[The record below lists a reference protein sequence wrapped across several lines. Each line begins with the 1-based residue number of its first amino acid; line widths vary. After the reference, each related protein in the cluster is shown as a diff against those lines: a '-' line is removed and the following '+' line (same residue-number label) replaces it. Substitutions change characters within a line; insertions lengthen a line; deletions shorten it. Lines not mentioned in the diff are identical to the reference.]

1 MKLNERLSLAMEKA
15 KMKQADL
22 VRCINR
28 GYAGKD
34 KISQAAISKIM
45 TGKSQNMKMDTA
57 VRIANC
63 LNVDFNWLSSGI
75 GEMNKKPVISNIEEN
90 IETNLSTRRRIPIV
104 SWVHAGS
111 ADFADENPDE
121 YVDGDECIV
130 QEAFGLRVKG
140 DSMEPLFHNGD
151 LIIIDPTAEP
161 RPGDFVIAR
170 LIDEGETTFK
180 KLRIKGM
187 NKEGKAVMELI
198 PLNPDYETYNSEI
211 TRFQIIG
218 KVIEHRT
225 YFRRRW

>member
-1 MKLNERLSLAMEKA
+1 MKLHERVVFALKNSG
-15 KMKQADL
+15 MKQADL

-28 GYAGKD
+28 GYVDKD

-45 TGKSQNMKMDTA
+45 TGKSQTMKVDTA
-57 VRIANC
+57 IRLANC
-63 LNVDFNWLSSGI
+63 LNVDFNWLSNGV
-75 GEMNKKPVISNIEEN
+75 GEMTKEPITSNIDEN
-90 IETNLSTRRRIPIV
+90 SETNLPARRRIPVV

-111 ADFADENPDE
+111 ADFADE
-121 YVDGDECIV
+121 YVDDDECIV
-130 QEAFGLRVKG
+130 QEAFGLRVEG
-140 DSMEPLFHNGD
+140 DSMEPLFHDGD

-161 RPGDFVIAR
+161 RPGDYVIAR
-170 LIDEGETTFK
+170 LIDEGQTTFK

-187 NKEGKAVMELI
+187 NNEGQAVMELI
-198 PLNPDYETYNSEI
+198 PLNPDYETYNSES

>member
-1 MKLNERLSLAMEKA
+1 MKLHERVVFALKNSR
-15 KMKQADL
+15 MKQADL

-28 GYAGKD
+28 GYADKD

-45 TGKSQNMKMDTA
+45 TGKSQTMKVDTA
-57 VRIANC
+57 IRLANC
-63 LNVDFNWLSSGI
+63 LNVDFNWLSNGV
-75 GEMNKKPVISNIEEN
+75 GEMTKKPITSNIDGN
-90 IETNLSTRRRIPIV
+90 SETNLPARRRIPIV

-111 ADFADENPDE
+111 EDFADE
-121 YVDGDECIV
+121 YVDDDECIV
-130 QEAFGLRVKG
+130 QEVFGLRVK
-140 DSMEPLFHNGD
+140 DESMEPLFHDGD

-170 LIDEGETTFK
+170 LIDEGQTTFK

-187 NKEGKAVMELI
+187 NNEGQAVMELI
-198 PLNPDYETYNSEI
+198 PLNPDYETYNSES

-225 YFRRRW
+225 YFRRR

>member
-1 MKLNERLSLAMEKA
+1 MKLHERVVFALKNSR
-15 KMKQADL
+15 MKQADL

-28 GYAGKD
+28 GYADKD

-45 TGKSQNMKMDTA
+45 TGKSQTMKVDTA
-57 VRIANC
+57 IRLANC
-63 LNVDFNWLSSGI
+63 LNVDFNWLSNGV
-75 GEMNKKPVISNIEEN
+75 GEMTKEPITSNIDEN
-90 IETNLSTRRRIPIV
+90 SETNLPARRRIPVV

-111 ADFADENPDE
+111 ADFADE
-121 YVDGDECIV
+121 YVDDDECIV
-130 QEAFGLRVKG
+130 QEVFGLRVK
-140 DSMEPLFHNGD
+140 DESMEPLFHDGD

-170 LIDEGETTFK
+170 LIDEGQTTFK
-180 KLRIKGM
+180 KLRVKGM
-187 NKEGKAVMELI
+187 NKEGQTVMELI

-225 YFRRRW
+225 YFRRR

>member
-1 MKLNERLSLAMEKA
+1 MKLHERVVFALKNSR
-15 KMKQADL
+15 MKQADL

-28 GYAGKD
+28 GYADKD

-45 TGKSQNMKMDTA
+45 TGKSQTMKVDTA
-57 VRIANC
+57 IRLANC
-63 LNVDFNWLSSGI
+63 LNVDFNWLSNGV
-75 GEMNKKPVISNIEEN
+75 GEMTKEPITSNIDGN
-90 IETNLSTRRRIPIV
+90 SETNLPARRRIPIV
-104 SWVHAGS
+104 SWVHACS
-111 ADFADENPDE
+111 ADFADFADE
-121 YVDGDECIV
+121 YVDDDECIV
-130 QEAFGLRVKG
+130 QEVFGLRVKG
-140 DSMEPLFHNGD
+140 DSMEPLFHDGD

-170 LIDEGETTFK
+170 LIDEGQTTFK

-187 NKEGKAVMELI
+187 NKEGQAVMELI

-225 YFRRRW
+225 YFRCRW

>member
-1 MKLNERLSLAMEKA
+1 MKLHERVVFALKNSR
-15 KMKQADL
+15 MKQADL

-28 GYAGKD
+28 GYADKD

-45 TGKSQNMKMDTA
+45 TGKSQTMKVDTA
-57 VRIANC
+57 IRLANC
-63 LNVDFNWLSSGI
+63 LNVDFNWLSNGV
-75 GEMNKKPVISNIEEN
+75 GEMTKEPITSNIDGN
-90 IETNLSTRRRIPIV
+90 SETNLPARRRIPIV

-111 ADFADENPDE
+111 ADFADFADE
-121 YVDGDECIV
+121 YVDDDECIV
-130 QEAFGLRVKG
+130 QEVFGLRVKG
-140 DSMEPLFHNGD
+140 DSMEPLFHDGD

-170 LIDEGETTFK
+170 LIDEGQTTFK

-187 NKEGKAVMELI
+187 NKEGQAVMELI

-225 YFRRRW
+225 YFRCRW

>member
-1 MKLNERLSLAMEKA
+1 MKLSERLHLALEKA
-15 KMKQADL
+15 NMKQADL

-28 GYAGKD
+28 GYADKD

-45 TGKSQNMKMDTA
+45 TGKSQTMKVDTA
-57 VRIANC
+57 IRLANC
-63 LNVDFNWLSSGI
+63 LNVDFNWLSNGV
-75 GEMNKKPVISNIEEN
+75 GEMTKEPITSNIDGN
-90 IETNLSTRRRIPIV
+90 SETNLPARRRIPIV

-111 ADFADENPDE
+111 ADFADFADE
-121 YVDGDECIV
+121 YVDDDECIV
-130 QEAFGLRVKG
+130 QEVFGLRVKG
-140 DSMEPLFHNGD
+140 DSMEPLFHDGD

-170 LIDEGETTFK
+170 LIDEGQTTFK

-187 NKEGKAVMELI
+187 NKEGQAVMELI

-225 YFRRRW
+225 YFRCRW